1 MKDSLQRIDSLD
13 YLRGFMAT
21 IIMIYHYSIWLFGNY
36 DSETL
41 LGRLG
46 IYGVS
51 TFYVISGLTLYIV
64 YKNRLSLKSLHTFF
78 IKRFFR
84 IYPLLWVCILL
95 NIVLLGKSYSAEKIW
110 LNVTGL
116 FGLIAPD
123 QYIPTGAWS
132 IGNELVFYLLFPILL
147 LSMKRVKW
155 MAWFLSLLA
164 LLISIYFAF
173 FKFST
178 LETLAQQW
186 SYYVHPLNQLF
197 LFTAGVTLG
206 YYVENYRS
214 LRVGMTIMIA
224 SILLFTIYPVF
235 GDKIFLVTGSTR
247 ILFSFLCVALTA
259 SFLIVPFRLNKYIAK
274 VFRIIGHISYSIYL
288 IHPIVFWTVNSFM
301 NRNEYPY
308 LFFGLCVV
316 ITGISSLIVYYAIE
330 AKMIAVGK
338 KISKYLAPK
347 PIS

>member
-116 FGLIAPD
+116 FGLVAPD

-147 LSMKRVKW
+147 ISMKRVKW

-164 LLISIYFAF
+164 LFIIF
-173 FKFST
+173 F
-178 LETLAQQW
+178 
-186 SYYVHPLNQLF
+186 
-197 LFTAGVTLG
+197 
-206 YYVENYRS
+206 
-214 LRVGMTIMIA
+214 M
-224 SILLFTIYPVF
+224 VF
-235 GDKIFLVTGSTR
+235 PFLVWFGVVR
-247 ILFSFLCVALTA
+247 AKCA
-259 SFLIVPFRLNKYIAK
+259 S
-274 VFRIIGHISYSIYL
+274 
-288 IHPIVFWTVNSFM
+288 
-301 NRNEYPY
+301 
-308 LFFGLCVV
+308 
-316 ITGISSLIVYYAIE
+316 AI
-330 AKMIAVGK
+330 
-338 KISKYLAPK
+338 
-347 PIS
+347 